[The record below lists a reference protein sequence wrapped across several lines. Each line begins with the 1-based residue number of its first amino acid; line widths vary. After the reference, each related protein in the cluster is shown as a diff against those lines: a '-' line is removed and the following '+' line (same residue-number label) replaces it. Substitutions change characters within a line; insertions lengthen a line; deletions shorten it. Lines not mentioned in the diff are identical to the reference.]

1 MSRYA
6 VPMFTRKP
14 KDAAGLANP
23 ADPLGRVSPTAPVTP
38 VTKGKA
44 TPKRSTA
51 QAARKT
57 AVIGGGRGAGRAAAV
72 RGGGRGGRLTSDQA
86 YARRQALRRGD
97 ESVLPAR
104 DRGPARRF
112 ARDYVDSRRNVLGMF
127 VPVAI
132 PIVLLGL
139 FFPGN
144 KGVMLFTNAAL
155 YTYVLGS
162 LLDGYLMS
170 RAIRKRVASRFPTE
184 STLGLGFYAA
194 LRAMQFRRMR
204 MPGPQV
210 ARGTRL

>member
-1 MSRYA
+1 
-6 VPMFTRKP
+6 MFTRKT
-14 KDAAGLANP
+14 KDAAGLADPVN
-23 ADPLGRVSPTAPVTP
+23 PLGRAAPP
-38 VTKGKA
+38 TKGKA
-44 TPKRSTA
+44 TPKRNIA

-57 AVIGGGRGAGRAAAV
+57 SVVGGSRGAGRSAAA
-72 RGGGRGGRLTSDQA
+72 RGSGRGGRLTPDQA

-97 ESVLPAR
+97 ESALPAR

-132 PIVLLGL
+132 PVVLLGL
-139 FFPGN
+139 FFPHN
-144 KGVMLFTNAAL
+144 TGVVLFTNAAL

-162 LLDGYLMS
+162 FLDGYLMS
-170 RAIRKRVASRFPTE
+170 RAIRKQVASRFPNE
-184 STLGLGFYAA
+184 STRGLGFYAA

-210 ARGTRL
+210 ARGARL

>member
-1 MSRYA
+1 
-6 VPMFTRKP
+6 MFTRKS
-14 KDAAGLANP
+14 KDAAGLANV
-23 ADPLGRVSPTAPVTP
+23 ASPLGRVAPPTVAP
-38 VTKGKA
+38 TKGKA
-44 TPKRSTA
+44 TPKRNIA

-57 AVIGGGRGAGRAAAV
+57 SVIGGGRGVGRAAAA
-72 RGGGRGGRLTSDQA
+72 RGSGRGGRLTPDQA

-97 ESVLPAR
+97 ESILPGR

-132 PIVLLGL
+132 PVVLLGL

-144 KGVMLFTNAAL
+144 QGVVLFTNAAL

-162 LLDGYLMS
+162 FLDGYLMS
-170 RAIRKRVASRFPTE
+170 RAIRKQVAIRFPAE
-184 STLGLGFYAA
+184 STRGLGFYAA